1 MPNSKPEPMNSAE
14 LSAAN
19 RRTIQG
25 GSFGKAAEQY
35 ERGRPAYPEAA
46 LDWLLPIKPGRVLD
60 LGAGTGKLTRRIRD
74 RHLDVVAVEPSVE
87 MRLKLTESLPDV
99 TALDGCAEE
108 IPLPDN
114 AVDVVL
120 VAQAWHWVDVE
131 RAVVEVARV
140 LSPRGRLGLLWNVRD
155 EREDWVAELGKII
168 HRGVTTDMNSDRP
181 KVGGRFL
188 PIDRYDVDW
197 VDHLSPERLL
207 DMVASRSSVITMAAD
222 ERAKVLQD
230 VRDLLVSHP
239 ALAGKQDI
247 AMPYQTRCSRALL
260 P

>member
-1 MPNSKPEPMNSAE
+1 MPNRKSDHMNSAE

-25 GSFGKAAEQY
+25 DSFGKAAAQY

-46 LDWLLPIKPGRVLD
+46 LDWLLPLKPVRVLD
-60 LGAGTGKLTRRIRD
+60 LGAGTGKLTRQIRD
-74 RHLDVVAVEPSVE
+74 RHLDVVAVEPSAG

-99 TALDGCAEE
+99 IALDGSGEE
-108 IPLPDN
+108 IPLPDG

-131 RAVVEVARV
+131 RAVGEVARV
-140 LSPRGRLGLLWNVRD
+140 LSPGGRLGLLWNIRD
-155 EREDWVAELGKII
+155 EREGWVAELGKII

-181 KVGGRFL
+181 TVGGPFL
-188 PIDRYDVDW
+188 PIERYDVDW

-207 DMVASRSSVITMAAD
+207 VPRV
-222 ERAKVLQD
+222 
-230 VRDLLVSHP
+230 
-239 ALAGKQDI
+239 
-247 AMPYQTRCSRALL
+247 
-260 P
+260 